1 MKPIIKKYFIRL
13 CQWAMKESQ
22 REKYFTF
29 RRMYPDIDPSFRFN
43 GDNIHF
49 YGHGKLSIGKNSY
62 IGGNS
67 TLQLTKSYSISIGAN
82 CRISHNV
89 RMYTSSALPDQD
101 FNYYDNL
108 LKRSGDIKIGN
119 AVWIGVNV
127 LINPG
132 VTIGDNSIV
141 GANSVVSKDVEPNAI
156 VGGVPARLIRFKKL
170 DA

>member
-1 MKPIIKKYFIRL
+1 MKAKIKKYFLRL
-13 CQWAMKESQ
+13 HQWAVKESQ
-22 REKYFTF
+22 RERYLAF
-29 RRMYPDIDPSFRFN
+29 RRKYPDIDPSFRFN
-43 GDNIHF
+43 GDDINF
-49 YGHGKLSIGKNSY
+49 YGDGNLSIGKNSY
-62 IGGNS
+62 IGGGS
-67 TLQLTKSYSISIGAN
+67 TLQLTKSYGISIGTN

-101 FNYYDNL
+101 FNNHDGL

-156 VGGVPARLIRFKKL
+156 VGGVPAKLIRFKNV